1 MRAKT
6 ILIIL
11 FSICGIVVLIAAAA
25 LLLYRFNAKNR
36 IMDGP
41 DMVREDTFDFSS
53 VYLERMEYYRGG
65 GSLGDSFSLELTME
79 EGEEGRPDVRVE
91 YYNRPSHDVKAVE
104 KTVRMS
110 SDVVTGVMEIIDRY
124 GMRDWG
130 ELPEAE
136 EFALDAPSMR
146 FRCTYSDGSSI
157 TAGSGDE
164 LPDGGGAAIREIRD
178 YVLRCAGLE
187 NGD

>member
-1 MRAKT
+1 MRVKT
-6 ILIIL
+6 ILIIVL
-11 FSICGIVVLIAAAA
+11 AAVCVVVLVTAAA

-41 DMVREDTFDFSS
+41 DMVWEDTFDFSG
-53 VYLERMEYYRGG
+53 VYLKRMEYYRGG
-65 GSLGDSFSLELTME
+65 GSLGDSYSLELTIKPDE
-79 EGEEGRPDVRVE
+79 NGRPDVRVE
-91 YYNRPSHDVKAVE
+91 YYNRPSHDAKAVE
-104 KTVRMS
+104 KTVRVS
-110 SDVVTGVMEIIDRY
+110 SNVVRGVMELIDRH

-146 FRCTYSDGSSI
+146 FTCTYSDGSSI

-187 NGD
+187 NED

>member
-25 LLLYRFNAKNR
+25 LLLYRYSAKNR

-41 DMVREDTFDFSS
+41 DMVWEDTFDFSS

-65 GSLGDSFSLELTME
+65 GSLGDSYTLELTMRPDE
-79 EGEEGRPDVRVE
+79 DGRPDVQVY
-91 YYNRPSHDVKAVE
+91 YYNQPSHDARAVE

-110 SDVVTGVMEIIDRY
+110 SHVVTGVMEIIDRY

-130 ELPEAE
+130 ELPEAD

-157 TAGSGDE
+157 RAGSGDK

-178 YVLRCAGLE
+178 YVLRCTGLD